1 MTLRLVNSRNR
12 ERRHNQPKPCPEI
25 CPICEGRM
33 EVVYARNNQQ
43 VCACTE
49 CGTGVTVPAA
59 AWDRARL
66 KRVGPRLP
74 TPWE

>member
-1 MTLRLVNSRNR
+1 
-12 ERRHNQPKPCPEI
+12 
-25 CPICEGRM
+25 M

-43 VCACTE
+43 VCVCAE

-59 AWDRARL
+59 AWDRARV
-66 KRVGPRLP
+66 KRLGLRLP